1 MRNSRIDEGIELQ
14 ERQTELVDVPF
25 AKGAAVSSPSF
36 STLDIRLYIHLA
48 EERLAANGRDEARE
62 RGKDCKGGKGGK
74 ETGGKECEE
83 HEERSCEQLTAFP
96 KQLPHTTR

>member
-1 MRNSRIDEGIELQ
+1 MSIAYAVRSMGTHTPSRALIKIG
-14 ERQTELVDVPF
+14 TVVDVPF
-25 AKGAAVSSPSF
+25 AKGVAVSSPSF

-48 EERLAANGRDEARE
+48 EARLAANGRDEARE
-62 RGKDCKGGKGGK
+62 RRNDCEGGKGSK

-96 KQLPHTTR
+96 K